1 MLNFFEFKNYL
12 KRGEFAFSN
21 SFKFLIKI
29 IQIYS
34 NFCHS
39 EIFLKNVNY
48 IKQHKNKH
56 IWTETAY
63 QCCETLYILK
73 TFRPNYAKIIIFFD
87 VLSSGS
93 YSFNIITHHFQ
104 HFQIKLTHFNRK
116 MN

>member
-21 SFKFLIKI
+21 AFKFLIKI

-56 IWTETAY
+56 IWTETEY
-63 QCCETLYILK
+63 QCCETSYILK
-73 TFRPNYAKIIIFFD
+73 TCGFNLAKIIIFFD
-87 VLSSGS
+87 GLSLGS
-93 YSFNIITHHFQ
+93 SSFTIITHHFKA
-104 HFQIKLTHFNRK
+104 F
-116 MN
+116 